1 MSRQPFRTAAGGLVD
16 RDHRL
21 SFSFDGKPYQ
31 GHPGDTL
38 ASALLANGQR
48 LVARSF
54 KYHRP
59 RGIYSAGVEE
69 PNALVTLRSG
79 ARAEPNTRATMAEL
93 YDGLEARSQN
103 NWPSLDWDVNAV
115 NSLIAPFI
123 PAGFYYKTFMGPFFG
138 GKRGWWDRYEPFI
151 RRAAGMGKASRLADP
166 DHYDKRH
173 AHCDILVVGGGPAGL
188 MAALT
193 AAEAGARVILADEMP
208 DLGGR
213 LRRERYEISGKPG
226 MDWVAK
232 TVEALEGQD
241 NIRLLRRTT
250 AFGYYDH
257 NTVALVERVSDHYAV
272 PPAHLPR
279 QRVWTVR
286 AAQVILATGAI
297 EQPLVFGNNDLPGV
311 MLAGAARAY
320 TTEYGVLPGRR
331 AVVVTA
337 HDDAYRTALDLK
349 AAGVE
354 IEAIIDQRHDGG
366 GALMEEARARNIPV
380 LLGHAVMKA
389 IGGKQGVKAVDVVG
403 ISRDAGKHLRL
414 EADLVCVSG
423 GWAPAL
429 HLHSQSGGRPAWDE
443 ARQCFRPG
451 PSKQAERSIGAA
463 NGDFSLHD
471 ALNGGMIA
479 ARAALKDLG
488 HGLTRKKAAPKTS
501 DLDQLPGQPLAEQH
515 IAGRGKCFIDLQD
528 DVTTADVAL
537 AHREG
542 FVSVEH
548 LKRYTTL
555 GMGTDQGKT
564 SNMQGMAAMAGLRGQ
579 SIPAT
584 GTTTFRPP
592 YTPVAIGAL
601 AGRDHGAHY
610 TPLRRTPIDARHDA
624 MGCAWIEAGVWR
636 RPRYYPQPGE
646 SMEAAT
652 NREVIATR
660 SSVGICDVSTLGK
673 IDIQGPDAAEFL
685 NRVYANGFAKLPV
698 SKARY
703 GLMLREDG
711 LLEDDGTTSRLSEN
725 HYLLT
730 TTTANA
736 GKIMVKLEFYLQ
748 VVWPD
753 LRVHVTSVTDQWAG
767 IAIAGP
773 NARKVLQKLTDR
785 DLANEAFP
793 FMAAGEAMINDVAG
807 RIFRISFS
815 GELGYE
821 INVPAGHGI
830 AAWDALLEA
839 GKEFDITPYGMEAL
853 GTMRIEKGHITGA
866 EMNGQTTALDLGLGA
881 MQSTKKRY
889 IGDVLKD
896 RPALLEEDR
905 QQMVGLIPAD
915 GKTML
920 RAGSQIIT
928 RPDMTPPVKSIGH
941 ITAVAYSPTLEKPVA
956 LGLIEGGMRREG
968 ETVYMAYP
976 LRGEILPMTVIS
988 PHMVDPKGE
997 RLHG

>member
-1 MSRQPFRTAAGGLVD
+1 MSQQPFRTASGGLID
-16 RDHRL
+16 RDHSL
-21 SFSFDGKPYQ
+21 YFTFDGKSYR

-38 ASALLANGQR
+38 ASALLANGER
-48 LVARSF
+48 LIARSF

-69 PNALVTLRSG
+69 PNALITLRSG

-93 YDGLEARSQN
+93 YDGLEASSQN
-103 NWPSLDWDVNAV
+103 NWPSLDWDVNAF

-123 PAGFYYKTFMGPFFG
+123 PAGFYYKTFMGPFLD
-138 GKRGWWDRYEPFI
+138 KKGWWNRYEHFI
-151 RRAAGMGKASRLADP
+151 RRAAGMGTATKEADP
-166 DHYDKRH
+166 DKYDKRH

-188 MAALT
+188 SAALT

-208 DLGGR
+208 SLGGR

-226 MDWVAK
+226 MDWVSK
-232 TVEALEGQD
+232 IIEALGTHENLQ
-241 NIRLLRRTT
+241 ILTRTT

-257 NTVALVERVSDHYAV
+257 NCLSLVERVSDHYAV
-272 PPAHLPR
+272 PPAHMPR
-279 QRVWTVR
+279 QRHWQVR
-286 AAQVILATGAI
+286 AKQVILATGAI

-320 TTEYGVLPGRR
+320 ANEYGVLPGRQ
-331 AVVVTA
+331 AVIVTTN
-337 HDDAYRTALDLK
+337 DDAYRTALDLK
-349 AAGVE
+349 AAGAE
-354 IEAIIDQRHDGG
+354 IEAIVDQRHQGG
-366 GALMEEARARNIPV
+366 GPLMEEARAQNIPV
-380 LLGHAVMKA
+380 LLGHAAVQA
-389 IGGKQGVKAVDVVG
+389 IGNKTGVKAVEVVG
-403 ISRDAGKHLRL
+403 ISRDAGQRLRL
-414 EADLVCVSG
+414 EADVVCVSG
-423 GWAPAL
+423 GWAPVV
-429 HLHSQSGGRPAWDE
+429 HLHSQSGGKPAWDE
-443 ARQCFRPG
+443 DRQCFRPG

-471 ALNGGMIA
+471 ALNDGMIA

-488 HGLTRKKAAPKTS
+488 HSLTRKKAAPKTS
-501 DLDQLPGQPLAEQH
+501 DVEQLAGQPLADQQM
-515 IAGRGKCFIDLQD
+515 AGRGKCFIDLQD
-528 DVTTADVAL
+528 DVSTDDVAL

-592 YTPVAIGAL
+592 YTPVAIGVFG
-601 AGRDHGAHY
+601 GREIGAHY
-610 TPLRRTPIDARHDA
+610 TPLRRTPIDARHDE
-624 MGCAWIEAGVWR
+624 MGCAWIDAGVWR
-636 RPRYYPQPGE
+636 RPRYYPKPGE
-646 SMEAAT
+646 SMAAAT
-652 NREVIATR
+652 DREVNATR
-660 SSVGICDVSTLGK
+660 NSVGLCDVSTLGK

-685 NRVYANGFAKLPV
+685 NRVYSNGFAKLPV
-698 SKARY
+698 GKARY

-725 HYLLT
+725 HFLLT

-748 VVWPD
+748 AVWPE

-773 NARKVLQKLTDR
+773 NARKVLQKITDR
-785 DLANEAFP
+785 ELTNEAFP
-793 FMAAGEAMINDVAG
+793 FMAAGEAKIGGVEG

-821 INVPAGHGI
+821 INVPANYGI
-830 AAWDALLEA
+830 QAWDALLEA
-839 GKEFDITPYGMEAL
+839 GKEFDITPYGTEAL

-866 EMNGQTTALDLGLGA
+866 EMNGQTTATDLGLGG
-881 MQSTKKRY
+881 MQSSKKRY

-896 RPALLEEDR
+896 RPALLEENR
-905 QQMVGLIPAD
+905 EQMVGFVPAD

-928 RPDMTPPVKSIGH
+928 RNDMTPPVRSIGH
-941 ITAVAYSPTLEKPVA
+941 ITAVAFSPTLEKPVA
-956 LGLIEGGMRREG
+956 LGMIEGGMKREG
-968 ETVYMAYP
+968 ETVYMAFP
-976 LRGEILPMTVIS
+976 LRDEIVAMTVIS

-997 RLHG
+997 RLHD